1 LLHEADLYIKN
12 GRRGGSMVV
21 EFNHTERELLISQ
34 LEVMILPELR
44 CQIGSGIRKE
54 LRDEL
59 KKDKVMLTEILEK
72 LKATG

>member
-1 LLHEADLYIKN
+1 
-12 GRRGGSMVV
+12 MVV

-44 CQIGSGIRKE
+44 CQIGSRIRKE

>member
-1 LLHEADLYIKN
+1 
-12 GRRGGSMVV
+12 MVV

-59 KKDKVMLTEILEK
+59 KKDKLMLTEILEK

>member
-1 LLHEADLYIKN
+1 
-12 GRRGGSMVV
+12 MVV